1 MQQERT
7 AGMERGTAPRPGRPG
22 RLGRSGHRKAERGVA
37 LVEAAIITPLLMMLV
52 FGIIEFGFAFKDS
65 LTLANGSR
73 AGARVGSA
81 AGIDPVADWSIL
93 QAVRGATGSLTKV
106 DLIVV
111 FKATGPTSSVPSSC
125 VSTGGQVGVCNV
137 YNAADMALSQ
147 ASFLSAGYSKDDSW
161 AAASRITSLTSAN
174 GPDYLG
180 VYVRAQHNS
189 IFQLIVPSRK
199 LNDTVIMRLEPTR

>member
-1 MQQERT
+1 MARQSRHEVRVERET
-7 AGMERGTAPRPGRPG
+7 CRSTRRAGSRRRRG
-22 RLGRSGHRKAERGVA
+22 ERGVA

-81 AGIDPVADWSIL
+81 AGIDPTADYAIL
-93 QAVRGATGSLTKV
+93 QAVRGATGSLANV

-111 FKATGPTSSVPSSC
+111 FKASGPTASVPSAC
-125 VSTGGQVGVCNV
+125 VSTGAQAGLCNV
-137 YNAADMALSQ
+137 YVASDMALSQ
-147 ASFLSAGYSKDDSW
+147 SSFLSAGYSKDDSW
-161 AAASRITSLTSAN
+161 AASSRVTSLTSTS

-180 VYVRAQHNS
+180 VYVRGQHNS

-199 LNDTVIMRLEPTR
+199 LSDSVIMRLEPTR